1 MSVNEEGRAAPSATP
16 APSRTSH
23 QMPSGQT
30 RAEGPSWHM
39 VVVVN
44 GELPAVDHADL
55 RRELVEADQLVAVDG
70 GLRHCANLEVWP
82 TILIGDLDSAP
93 SELIDEARSRD
104 IAVHAFPVD
113 KDATDLELAMDL
125 ALESGATAVTVVA
138 PFGGRL
144 DHELATISLLAASR
158 WQPMEITATD
168 GLRYLHVVHGRR
180 SLHLRPGT
188 TVSLL
193 PWHGDAV
200 GVTTKGLRWTLDGST
215 LQAGTTRG
223 VSNVVVD
230 TAQEVAVDIGVLL
243 VLVDHGRAD

>member
-1 MSVNEEGRAAPSATP
+1 MSVNEEGRAAPSVTP

-70 GLRHCANLEVWP
+70 GLRHCASLEVWP

-138 PFGGRL
+138 PFGGRPVVG
-144 DHELATISLLAASR
+144 SR
-158 WQPMEITATD
+158 WRSRLQTASDTCMWCTAGARCIFD
-168 GLRYLHVVHGRR
+168 LARQCRCFL
-180 SLHLRPGT
+180 GT
-188 TVSLL
+188 
-193 PWHGDAV
+193 
-200 GVTTKGLRWTLDGST
+200 VT
-215 LQAGTTRG
+215 
-223 VSNVVVD
+223 
-230 TAQEVAVDIGVLL
+230 LL
-243 VLVDHGRAD
+243 VSRQKVCAGHWTARHCRPERPVA

>member
-1 MSVNEEGRAAPSATP
+1 
-16 APSRTSH
+16 
-23 QMPSGQT
+23 
-30 RAEGPSWHM
+30 M

-70 GLRHCANLEVWP
+70 GLRHCASLEVWP

-158 WQPMEITATD
+158 WQPMEITAKTASD
-168 GLRYLHVVHGRR
+168 TCMWCTAGARCIFDLARQCRCFLGM
-180 SLHLRPGT
+180 
-188 TVSLL
+188 
-193 PWHGDAV
+193 
-200 GVTTKGLRWTLDGST
+200 VT
-215 LQAGTTRG
+215 
-223 VSNVVVD
+223 
-230 TAQEVAVDIGVLL
+230 LL
-243 VLVDHGRAD
+243 VSRQKVCAGHWTARHCRPERPVA